1 MKIALFLLPFFFLFS
16 CKNQAP
22 AITTMEKETTNV
34 EQYRLLSKEFKNEEA
49 QTKAYKK
56 AKNYFSMN
64 PDSGNFEGEIEGI
77 HFTGNFEIKNIS
89 SGFVK
94 GFSYKVTLGYLS
106 SNTTE
111 NTKAIAFFEHLS
123 EATKLYFYPDNLA
136 NPTWHFLEITATKN
150 DKKLIFA
157 RNINL

>member
-1 MKIALFLLPFFFLFS
+1 MKIALFLVPFFFLFS

-22 AITTMEKETTNV
+22 AVIMEKDSV
-34 EQYRLLSKEFKNEEA
+34 ERYRLLVKEPKNDEA
-49 QTKAYKK
+49 RTKAYKK

-64 PDSGNFEGEIEGI
+64 PDSGNFEGEIEGV
-77 HFTGNFEIKNIS
+77 HFTGNFEIKNVS

-111 NTKAIAFFEHLS
+111 NAKAITFFEHLS
-123 EATKLYFYPDNLA
+123 KATKLYFYPDNLA
-136 NPTWHFLEITATKN
+136 NPTWHFLEITSAEN
-150 DKKLIFA
+150 DKKLFFCKKH
-157 RNINL
+157 